1 MANKKISELTPKGS
15 ALSATDLLEVSVD
28 AGGGTYTTASV
39 TGQEITDLA
48 SAGKQDTLV
57 SGTNIKTVNSTSL
70 LGSGNIVITANP
82 SVINASYSDG
92 TIVTGTLVETL
103 SQSLLVPANTFTNG
117 MLEVLC
123 RMTKTGIVGASNM
136 KIYKNTSNTLTGATL
151 IASTGN
157 NPGNNLFNQSIRT
170 FRINSNTLTGFPAL
184 TSNTFDYA
192 TGIVALSSTTFITS
206 VDNYIIFS
214 ITLTNIADSANVSMA
229 RLTQYK

>member
-39 TGQEITDLA
+39 TGTNIKDFA

-92 TIVTGTLVETL
+92 TAVTGTLLETL

-123 RMTKTGIVGASNM
+123 RMTKTGTAGTSTM
-136 KIYKNTSNTLTGATL
+136 RIYKNTSNTLTGSTL
-151 IASTGN
+151 IATIISGSTGTN
-157 NPGNNLFNQSIRT
+157 VFAKGFRQM
-170 FRINSNTLTGFPAL
+170 RINANTLTTVNA
-184 TSNTFDYA
+184 SQN
-192 TGIVALSSTTFITS
+192 LSTDDFVSTIITSTTFTTT
-206 VDNYIIFS
+206 VDNYILFAL
-214 ITLTNIADSANVSMA
+214 TLSNIADSANISMA
-229 RLTQYK
+229 CLTQYK